1 MGFMN
6 NLKNVDRTLLRCFD
20 ALITERSVSR
30 AAERVGIS
38 QPTMSNA
45 LARLRK
51 LFGDPLLIRTRG
63 EMVPTVRALEL
74 LKPVRRTLAD
84 IEEMLAEQRKFDPIT
99 SQVTITL
106 TALEHV
112 EYTLLP
118 GLTQRLQ
125 REAPLVNVEMRS
137 INPEKALDWLER
149 GELDYRLGWVR
160 SPPPSL
166 RFQALFRDKFVCIV
180 RADHPGVGDKLTL
193 NQYMF
198 LAHVCVRSSSR
209 SEYWRTLNEAFLEC
223 SRRPRIAFM
232 VQDFMVVPRM
242 VATTDLIATV
252 PERFARS
259 VADQH
264 SLRIFK
270 PPLDLSDICISAY
283 WHERTHTLPVHR
295 WFRKMLADAS
305 RDA

>member
-1 MGFMN
+1 MN
-6 NLKNVDRTLLRCFD
+6 IAKNIDRMLLRCYD
-20 ALITERSVSR
+20 ALMVERSVSR

-51 LFGDPLLIRTRG
+51 LFGDPLLLRTRAG
-63 EMVPTVRALEL
+63 MIPTGRALEL

-84 IEEMLAEQRKFDPIT
+84 IEGMLAEQRHFDPAT

-112 EYTLLP
+112 EYTILP
-118 GLTQRLQ
+118 ALTQRLQ

-149 GELDYRLGWVR
+149 GELDYRLGWLR
-160 SPPPSL
+160 KPPPSL
-166 RFQALFRDKFVCIV
+166 RYEALFRDKFVCLA
-180 RADHPGVGDKLTL
+180 RAGHPGIGDKLTL
-193 NQYMF
+193 TQYITS
-198 LAHVCVRSSSR
+198 AHVCVRSSSR
-209 SEYWRTLNEAFLEC
+209 SEYWRTLNEAFLAC

-259 VADQH
+259 VADQF

-283 WHERTHTLPVHR
+283 WHERTQTMPVHR
-295 WFRKMLADAS
+295 WFRRMLADAS
-305 RDA
+305 RVS

>member
-1 MGFMN
+1 MN
-6 NLKNVDRTLLRCFD
+6 SVKNVDRTLLRCFD
-20 ALITERSVSR
+20 ALIAERSVSR

-51 LFGDPLLIRTRG
+51 LFNDPLLLRTRG
-63 EMVPTVRALEL
+63 EMMPTGRALDL
-74 LKPVRRTLAD
+74 LKPVRKTLAD
-84 IEEMLAEQRKFDPIT
+84 IDSMLVEPRDFDPAT

-106 TALEHV
+106 TVLEHV
-112 EYTLLP
+112 EHTILP
-118 GLTQRLQ
+118 ALTQRLQ

-149 GELDYRLGWVR
+149 GELDYRLGWLR
-160 SPPPSL
+160 NPPPSL
-166 RFQALFRDKFVCIV
+166 RYQALFRDKFVCLA
-180 RADHPGVGDKLTL
+180 RAGHPGIGDKLTL
-193 NQYMF
+193 SQYMS

-305 RDA
+305 RAS

>member
-1 MGFMN
+1 MN
-6 NLKNVDRTLLRCFD
+6 NLKNIDRTLLRCFD
-20 ALITERSVSR
+20 ALMVERSVSR
-30 AAERVGIS
+30 AADRIGIS

-51 LFGDPLLIRTRG
+51 LFGDPLLLRARS
-63 EMVPTVRALEL
+63 EMMPTARALEL
-74 LKPVRRTLAD
+74 LTPVRRMLAD
-84 IEEMLAEQRKFDPIT
+84 IEGMLDEQRHFDPAT

-118 GLTQRLQ
+118 ALTQRLQ
-125 REAPLVNVEMRS
+125 RDAPLVNVEMRS

-149 GELDYRLGWVR
+149 GELDYRLGWLR
-160 SPPPSL
+160 NPPPSL
-166 RFQALFRDKFVCIV
+166 RFQALYRDKFVCLA
-180 RADHPGVGDKLTL
+180 RAGHSGIGDKLTL
-193 NQYMF
+193 NQYMS

-209 SEYWRTLNEAFLEC
+209 SEYWRTLNEAFSAC
-223 SRRPRIAFM
+223 SSRPRIAFM

-259 VADQH
+259 VAGQF
-264 SLRIFK
+264 SLRIIK

-283 WHERTHTLPVHR
+283 WHERTHTMPMHQ
-295 WFRKMLADAS
+295 WFRRMLADIS
-305 RDA
+305 RTL

>member
-1 MGFMN
+1 MN
-6 NLKNVDRTLLRCFD
+6 IAKNIDRTLLRCFD
-20 ALITERSVSR
+20 ALMVERSVSR
-30 AAERVGIS
+30 AADRIGIS

-51 LFGDPLLIRTRG
+51 LFGDPLLLRTRG
-63 EMVPTVRALEL
+63 EMMPTERALDL
-74 LKPVRRTLAD
+74 LKPVRRALTD
-84 IEEMLAEQRKFDPIT
+84 IEGMLAEQRHFEPAT

-118 GLTQRLQ
+118 ALTQRLQ
-125 REAPLVNVEMRS
+125 QEAPLVNVEMRS

-149 GELDYRLGWVR
+149 GELDYRLGWLR

-166 RFQALFRDKFVCIV
+166 RFQTLFRDKFVCLA
-180 RADHPGVGDKLTL
+180 RAGHPGIGDKLTL
-193 NQYMF
+193 NQYLS
-198 LAHVCVRSSSR
+198 LAHVCVRSSAS
-209 SEYWRTLNEAFLEC
+209 SEYWRTLNEAFLAC

-259 VADQH
+259 VADQF

-270 PPLDLSDICISAY
+270 PPLDLSDIRISAY
-283 WHERTHTLPVHR
+283 WHERTHTMPVHQ
-295 WFRKMLADAS
+295 WFRRMLANAS
-305 RDA
+305 RAL